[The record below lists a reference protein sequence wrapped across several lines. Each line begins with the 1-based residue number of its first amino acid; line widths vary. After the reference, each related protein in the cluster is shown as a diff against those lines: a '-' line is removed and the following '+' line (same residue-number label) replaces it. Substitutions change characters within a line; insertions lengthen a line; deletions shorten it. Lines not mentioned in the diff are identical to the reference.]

1 MNSITHGL
9 RAASSRSAP
18 RQPSAG
24 MLLLVLAVLAL
35 LDHLAGADFSLRL
48 FYLMPV
54 ALAACVFG
62 RKGGLAVAALCTT
75 FCVFFDGAVRTTAEQ
90 QTAQVAW
97 DVVSSGV
104 LFTLFAS

>member
-1 MNSITHGL
+1 
-9 RAASSRSAP
+9 
-18 RQPSAG
+18 

-62 RKGGLAVAALCTT
+62 RKGGIAVAAICTT
-75 FCVFFDGAVRTTAEQ
+75 FCVFFDGAARASADQ
-90 QTAQVAW
+90 LPAQVAW

-104 LFTLFAS
+104 LFTLFASVVAHYCSIAEE